1 VDSSQKNQKL
11 IVSMKAY
18 ISIAIALL
26 IVACK
31 PNPHTPPSPS
41 TIQVDSVYTTAKIE
55 YHGDFYESGH
65 QVYAFDL
72 LSDGLHFDSAGYI
85 VGTGCNLCL
94 SDVFAPTDSI
104 SHLPAG
110 IYHMDS
116 TAQDMSFLRGLYFES
131 NGITGSYLLE
141 IKESQIQRITLFTA
155 GEMTIDYKD
164 GDTIMAFTL
173 YTADSIRYNA
183 SYIGYSQL

>member
-1 VDSSQKNQKL
+1 
-11 IVSMKAY
+11 
-18 ISIAIALL
+18 
-26 IVACK
+26 
-31 PNPHTPPSPS
+31 
-41 TIQVDSVYTTAKIE
+41 
-55 YHGDFYESGH
+55 
-65 QVYAFDL
+65 
-72 LSDGLHFDSAGYI
+72 
-85 VGTGCNLCL
+85 
-94 SDVFAPTDSI
+94 
-104 SHLPAG
+104 
-110 IYHMDS
+110 MDS